1 MAYGDP
7 HCLTIELQLS
17 YRNVKSSIITDY
29 VILLELFSFC
39 QFYMDKQSD
48 LHCACRTIQFLF
60 LAFCKVVASPP
71 SATVAVWSR
80 KLRKCSAV
88 QKAFKQPHC
97 NSLAIS
103 AQYCTH
109 YYSSH
114 HILQSITLWTVIHI
128 HNRHRLE
135 HISRAVCFSIEL
147 VVNNCRNYYNYCRCA
162 LSWLRDRLVHPIT
175 VWHTTFGETEAH
187 TYCPRSCCCNNKN

>member
-71 SATVAVWSR
+71 SPRSPSEAVSYA
-80 KLRKCSAV
+80 SA
-88 QKAFKQPHC
+88 QLCKRHS
-97 NSLAIS
+97 NSLIVTLWLYLHNIA
-103 AQYCTH
+103 
-109 YYSSH
+109 
-114 HILQSITLWTVIHI
+114 HITIHRIIFYNLLPCGRSFTSITDTDSSTLV
-128 HNRHRLE
+128 
-135 HISRAVCFSIEL
+135 EL
-147 VVNNCRNYYNYCRCA
+147 CA
-162 LSWLRDRLVHPIT
+162 FLL
-175 VWHTTFGETEAH
+175 
-187 TYCPRSCCCNNKN
+187 N